1 VLFIIKFVKLQK
13 LSNLNNIKKMKNLI
27 TILSMIL
34 MVSITFAQ
42 QSGVVVDENN
52 DPLPGASVV
61 IKGTTTGTT
70 TDFDGKFSIDIDQ
83 GDVIVVSYVG
93 FSTNELSYD
102 GGDLVVTL
110 TEGET
115 LDEVLVTGNRS
126 KPRTAIDSAVPIDNI
141 KTSDVQNV
149 GEASIERALTFSIPS
164 FNSQDQAIS
173 DATAGFSPA
182 DLRGLG
188 PSRTLVLINGKRVNQ
203 QAQAYLNRTPGKG
216 EVGINLKSIPL
227 AAVERIEVLRDG
239 ASSQYGSDA
248 MSGVMNFILK
258 KDSAFSTISAGTGIT
273 SEGDGFQFN
282 MDYNTTLP
290 FGNGGRINLT
300 LAYTDQEKTNRAG
313 SPGLNAVDESTARQN
328 EIDFAANDP
337 TLGMIVGRPDLQQKT
352 IFANI
357 THPVGENAEFYM
369 THGYSERWNR
379 SFAYYRFPGWRQDVA
394 DANFLTSAPEDFVGY
409 HPTFEGDIKDFFNV
423 VGIDLDLGND
433 WMMDLSVTHGKN
445 SIYYTVNRSV
455 NRDYL
460 ADNGWSPT
468 SFKPGGY
475 AFSNLIQNAD
485 LTKSFSDQV
494 SFSAGVEYKTEKFEA
509 FPGDPFSRYGGGS
522 DSFAGISLDQEGEW
536 DRNNV
541 AVYSGVDVD
550 FSDDLLVSAAV
561 RYEDFSDF
569 GSNFSWKMASRYKL
583 GDKSAVRA
591 SYSTGFR
598 APSLHQKYLS
608 NTQYIIVA
616 GSSEPLL
623 QGTLQNGSPE
633 ALALGIK
640 DLFAETSQNLTA
652 GITFGNGSNFSG
664 SVDFYSINVDDRIL
678 FTSQLQGAEGSDLS
692 QTLSDAGLYAVQAWI
707 NAGNTKTTGL
717 DFVLNWRGDNL
728 DLGLIGNFNET
739 TLESID
745 TPSELAGVNIFTR
758 EEAGLITNSRP
769 KSKIILTADY
779 STDRWDMGVY
789 NTHFGEVTVT
799 APESGG
805 DDQALAAKLITDFRL
820 SYKFTPQ
827 LSLNGI
833 VNNAFDVYPDET
845 LASTNTAQAGGRF
858 RYSSEVQQHGQLG
871 RNYSLSLN
879 YKF

>member
-1 VLFIIKFVKLQK
+1 
-13 LSNLNNIKKMKNLI
+13 MKNLI

-313 SPGLNAVDESTARQN
+313 SPGLNEVDESTARQN

-369 THGYSERWNR
+369 IHGYSERWNR

-445 SIYYTVNRSV
+445 SIYYNVNRSV